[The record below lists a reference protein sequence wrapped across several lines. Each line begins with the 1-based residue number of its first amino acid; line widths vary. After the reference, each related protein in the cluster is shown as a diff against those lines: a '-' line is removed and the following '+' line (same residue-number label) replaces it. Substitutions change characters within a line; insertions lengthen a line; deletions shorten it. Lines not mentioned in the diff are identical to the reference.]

1 MKMISFNLS
10 KNTGP
15 LMYVAGVLAALYL
28 IYNFVV
34 GPIILKFERL
44 DKAIQMQE
52 AKLKKNLEITG
63 KKDAIDS
70 EYTKHS
76 DQLRQEK
83 TDEEEVTSLLS
94 NIESIAQGIPIS
106 ITDMKPRAIKEMDFH
121 KRLAVD
127 IEVEAK
133 MDEITEF
140 IYNLQNEPYL
150 LKIERLRIKSKSSRR
165 RKTPSKLKGYLLVT
179 KILIP

>member
-1 MKMISFNLS
+1 MTSFNLS

-15 LMYVAGVLAALYL
+15 LMYIAGILAGLYL

-34 GPIILKFERL
+34 TPITLKLESM
-44 DKAIQMQE
+44 DNTIQMQE
-52 AKLKKNLEITG
+52 VKLKKNLEIAG
-63 KKDAIDS
+63 KKGAIDS

-76 DQLRQEK
+76 GRLRQEK
-83 TDEEEVTSLLS
+83 TDEEELTSLLS
-94 NIESIAQGIPIS
+94 NIELVAQGIPIS
-106 ITDMKPRAIKEMDFH
+106 IEDMKPRPIKEIDFY
-121 KRLAVD
+121 KRLAID

-133 MDEITEF
+133 MSEITEF

-150 LKIERLRIKSKSSRR
+150 LKIERLRIKTGSRR
-165 RKTPSKLKGYLLVT
+165 HKTLSNLKGYLLVT